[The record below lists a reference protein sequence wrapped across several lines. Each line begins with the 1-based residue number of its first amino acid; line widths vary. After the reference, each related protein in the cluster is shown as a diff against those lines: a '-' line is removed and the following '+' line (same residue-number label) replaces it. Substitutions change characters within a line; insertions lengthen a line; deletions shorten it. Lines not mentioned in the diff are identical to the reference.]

1 MLWYIIVHLWVFG
14 QTIAIF
20 LIIPWEYKMSNSPRI
35 IQKPTKNLDWEQIEF
50 VNQSRF
56 VLDSALS
63 RSDLEF
69 NDNNIHLRSGKY
81 V

>member
-1 MLWYIIVHLWVFG
+1 MKCQILPESSKN
-14 QTIAIF
+14 Q
-20 LIIPWEYKMSNSPRI
+20 
-35 IQKPTKNLDWEQIEF
+35 TKNLDWEQIEF